1 MEIMEQT
8 LPNNA
13 GMAKRA
19 IQRMLDKPPIEIYEC
34 LKKAGLKRSDLRQI
48 EGVLDSL
55 SAIHALN
62 SDPLEEELRPRSW
75 TAIQEAANSDGW
87 LRNEYHEYDL

>member
-1 MEIMEQT
+1 MEQT

-48 EGVLDSL
+48 EEVLDSL

-62 SDPLEEELRPRSW
+62 NDPLEEELKPRAW
-75 TAIQEAANSDGW
+75 TAAQKGANDDGF
-87 LRNEYHEYDL
+87 LFDGYHEYDL

>member
-1 MEIMEQT
+1 MENIEQT

-19 IQRMLDKPPIEIYEC
+19 IQRMLDRPPAEIYKC
-34 LKKAGLKRSDLRQI
+34 LEKAGLKRSDLGQI
-48 EGVLDSL
+48 EEVLDSL

-62 SDPLEEELRPRSW
+62 NDPLEEEMRPKGW
-75 TAIQEAANSDGW
+75 EAVHEGANADGW
-87 LRNEYHEYDL
+87 LFNEYHEYRI